1 MDSAFRS
8 VAAVTA
14 VGFAA
19 VLGVQRAQADVAPTQ
34 PVALAVLNLEYVDT
48 SGEPTDQT
56 AAHQRRA
63 ADFVSALQRDLA
75 TNGHYR
81 IVPIVCGAEPCTSR
95 TNPVELQKAARAAGV
110 KLVLIGG
117 VHKMSSLIQWAKIQ
131 IADEE
136 AGRIAFDRLVTFRGD
151 TDGLAKSGIFC
162 WP

>member
-1 MDSAFRS
+1 MRAGIHSISSIAALGAI
-8 VAAVTA
+8 VAIHGEPA
-14 VGFAA
+14 
-19 VLGVQRAQADVAPTQ
+19 RAEIAPTQ
-34 PVALAVLNLEYVDT
+34 PPGLAILDLEYVDT
-48 SGEPTDQT
+48 YGEPTDQT

-63 ADFVSALQRDLA
+63 LAFVSDLRRDLGA
-75 TNGHYR
+75 GGQYR

-136 AGRIAFDRLVTFRGD
+136 AGRIAHLTG
-151 TDGLAKSGIFC
+151 
-162 WP
+162 W